1 MLRRT
6 LPRCSAMGW
15 HPTFSFGRTGAV
27 ERRQTPWGLG
37 RAIGEFDAK
46 IGRQALSQVDIAA
59 VERALEYDRAM
70 SANSDVIIRQANE
83 RDSENLAVLAS
94 LAGGDTI
101 TFILKGINPAT
112 NTLRVFRDMIAASTG
127 IFSYRNCLVAEI
139 EGRVAGLANAFPA
152 RLIADELKGF
162 QWTEQDE
169 HLRPR
174 TELNDP
180 KSFLLNNLAVC
191 PESQRNGIGKR
202 LVQAVV
208 AEARQQRF
216 RSLTLHVWADNTKAI
231 AFYRKLGLKERG
243 RAPIPWHPDL
253 PHVGGSLLFKLA
265 IRSAGP

>member
-1 MLRRT
+1 M
-6 LPRCSAMGW
+6 
-15 HPTFSFGRTGAV
+15 
-27 ERRQTPWGLG
+27 
-37 RAIGEFDAK
+37 
-46 IGRQALSQVDIAA
+46 
-59 VERALEYDRAM
+59 
-70 SANSDVIIRQANE
+70 IIRRAHE
-83 RDSENLAVLAS
+83 RDSQDLAVLAG
-94 LAGGDTI
+94 LADGDTI
-101 TFILKGINPAT
+101 AFIVRGIHPTAEIIQIY
-112 NTLRVFRDMIAASTG
+112 RDMIAAPKG
-127 IFSYRNCLVAEI
+127 IFSHRNCLVAEI
-139 EGRVAGLANAFPA
+139 GGRVVGLANAFPA

-191 PESQRNGIGKR
+191 PESRRNGIGKG